1 MKSVSY
7 LQVGTAAIAL
17 FLSCVVAGCA
27 ATEGESC
34 RLSSD
39 CSGGLVCSDALC
51 VTPEALRSAM
61 NPDTV
66 AGADSGGSDVVVP
79 RSDAAPVAV
88 THPCGDQPYQIQVLD
103 CAPAKGVFDS
113 AAAPCM
119 EPTSKHRVRSV
130 VIDDVGGL
138 GPLSTVANSYI
149 AAEIGGDE
157 PSINI
162 ELWRD
167 GTFGL
172 NCPGP
177 HAWVT
182 RTEDIGDDCTA
193 TYQGRFPITIIGDAI
208 AVVEDAVF
216 DLTTGKVTGTVD
228 RQALA
233 DQLPEDL
240 QPVVDNLVVL
250 DVDTDGDGIMDRASA
265 SLTVCF

>member
-1 MKSVSY
+1 MKAKSY
-7 LQVGTAAIAL
+7 VRVGTVVLGL
-17 FLSCVVAGCA
+17 FLWCGVTGCA
-27 ATEGESC
+27 ATEGQSC

-61 NPDTV
+61 NPDVV

-88 THPCGDQPYQIQVLD
+88 THPCGDQPYQVQVLD
-103 CAPAKGVFDS
+103 CAPAQGVFDS
-113 AAAPCM
+113 EAAPCM
-119 EPTSKHRVRSV
+119 EPASKHRVRSV
-130 VIDDVGGL
+130 VIDNTGGL
-138 GPLSTVANSYI
+138 GPLATVANSYI
-149 AAEIGGDE
+149 ASEIAGDD

-167 GTFGL
+167 GTLAL

-182 RTEDIGDDCTA
+182 RTEDIGEDCTA
-193 TYQGRFPITIIGDAI
+193 TYQGRFPITIIGGAV
-208 AVVEDAVF
+208 AVVEGALF

-228 RQALA
+228 RQALV
-233 DQLPEDL
+233 DQLPAGL
-240 QPVVDNLVVL
+240 QPVAQDLIVL
-250 DVDTDGDGIMDRASA
+250 DVDTDGDGTMDRASA